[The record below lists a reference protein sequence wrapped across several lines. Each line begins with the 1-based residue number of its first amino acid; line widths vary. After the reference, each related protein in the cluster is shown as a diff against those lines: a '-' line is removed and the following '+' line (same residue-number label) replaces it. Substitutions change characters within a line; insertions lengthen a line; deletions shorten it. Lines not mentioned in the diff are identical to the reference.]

1 MLILHNLETLSQR
14 PKLPKT
20 QSNIV
25 MFWLNLESLG
35 AKLSKTCDKIAT
47 FRLSIKSLKT
57 QTVENLL

>member
-35 AKLSKTCDKIAT
+35 ANLSKTFLKIT
-47 FRLSIKSLKT
+47 IFRLSLKSLKT
-57 QTVENLL
+57 RTVENLL